1 MSLLDD
7 WRLWCRDL
15 PTTDRFVDACWVSLI
30 SSALQRRVWMG
41 SSINQIWANQY
52 ILLIAPPGVGKSL
65 PMKQVSA
72 FLKFHKK
79 PRLDDDEETEG
90 MEKER
95 KLLFPVASDSTSYQ
109 AFMHELAENVS
120 SVKGPDG
127 KFRKHMSSTFI
138 LDEATSILHDEAE
151 IMIDLLNKGWSCSET
166 HKHSAISTKY
176 KPLKDI
182 CINLL
187 GGTQPDKFARVS
199 KVDAV
204 SSGFSRR
211 TLMIF
216 GDENRFEQPMIPE
229 PDADQ
234 VAAGHRIANHLL
246 LLSTVYGKATFTPD
260 AWAKYSA
267 WWIDKPARMLARRNK
282 SPRLENYYVSK
293 NLHVCKTAMALH
305 FGESATMEISVD
317 TLDAAL
323 LMLDGFESEMH
334 KAFNGTADKFADTK
348 KLLEYRFKGEPG
360 GLSFKELYTPVIH
373 DISASDFRNVL
384 ADMLEAGIIQF
395 VGNKYSKI

>member
-15 PTTDRFVDACWVSLI
+15 PTTDRFVDACWISLI

-41 SSINQIWANQY
+41 SSINQIWANEY

-65 PMKQVSA
+65 PMKQVAA

-79 PRLDDDEETEG
+79 RRMEDDEETEG
-90 MEKER
+90 MEAER

-120 SVKGPDG
+120 SVKRPDG
-127 KFRKHMSSTFI
+127 KFHKHMSTTFI

-151 IMIDLLNKGWSCSET
+151 IMIDLLNKGWSCSEN

-216 GDENRFEQPMIPE
+216 GDANRFEQPMIPE
-229 PDADQ
+229 PDDDQ
-234 VAAGHRIANHLL
+234 IAAGHRITNHLL
-246 LLSTVYGKATFTPD
+246 LLSTLYGKATLSPD

-267 WWIDKPARMLARRNK
+267 WWIDKPARMAARRNK

-293 NLHVCKTAMALH
+293 NLHVCKVAMALH
-305 FGESATMEISVD
+305 FGESSKMEID
-317 TLDAAL
+317 LATYDAAFEL
-323 LMLDGFESEMH
+323 LDSFETDMH

-348 KLLEYRFKGEPG
+348 KLLEYRFKHEAT
-360 GLSFKELYTPVIH
+360 GLSFKELYIPLMH
-373 DISASDFRNVL
+373 DISAPDFRNVL
-384 ADMLEAGIIQF
+384 ADLMEAGVIQF
-395 VGNKYSKI
+395 VTNKYIKV